1 MNARAAP
8 VALLLGLSL
17 VTNATLHATAA
28 RADGSAVKLPP
39 VSGGHY
45 DYPVSARRLAQQGR
59 FLVELSIS
67 GEGRVTD
74 VALLAADPKGVFD
87 HSLVIDLAK
96 LRFSVPRDWNS
107 SGAST
112 RRFKVNVL
120 FLVRPCR
127 ETGPCVELAPLTSDP
142 VITFTGQPI
151 GT

>member
-1 MNARAAP
+1 MNARAVLCGAT
-8 VALLLGLSL
+8 LGLCLL
-17 VTNATLHATAA
+17 VSATFHAAA
-28 RADGSAVKLPP
+28 AGADGPGVPLPP

-45 DYPVSARRLAQQGR
+45 DYPISARRLAQQGR
-59 FLVELSIS
+59 FLVELSIT
-67 GEGRVTD
+67 GAGRVTN
-74 VALLAADPKGVFD
+74 VALLAADPKGIFD

-96 LRFSVPRDWNS
+96 LRFTVPRDWDA
-107 SGAST
+107 SGGSA

-127 ETGPCVELAPLTSDP
+127 ESGPCLELPPLTSDP